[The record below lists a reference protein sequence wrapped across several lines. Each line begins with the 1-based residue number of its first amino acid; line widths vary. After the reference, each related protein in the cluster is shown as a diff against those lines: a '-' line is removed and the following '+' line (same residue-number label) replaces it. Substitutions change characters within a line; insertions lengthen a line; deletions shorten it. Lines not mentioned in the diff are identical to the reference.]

1 VLLFL
6 FLIGC
11 MIYIRV
17 NWWLYFLFHKVM
29 SLYFFSFPRRSR
41 VNSKEIK
48 SKVTLNLRLPS
59 LKKNIYITSILTFNY
74 PIKPSN
80 KKKCLTGRPRLASAP
95 ASRGNNI
102 EARIRSLFRTHS
114 LSNFRGKKQDDIWN
128 PLASPWNLSSGNS

>member
-1 VLLFL
+1 MVLFFILQINIF
-6 FLIGC
+6 I
-11 MIYIRV
+11 
-17 NWWLYFLFHKVM
+17 
-29 SLYFFSFPRRSR
+29 FFSFPRRSR

-114 LSNFRGKKQDDIWN
+114 LSNFRGKKQDDI
-128 PLASPWNLSSGNS
+128 